1 MSALFRFAL
10 HLFPRPL
17 LIRASQW
24 LYPLLD
30 LWYRGKGFTD
40 PINGKS
46 YRKFLPYGYQKQRSN
61 VLSPGTLS
69 LERHRLLWLY
79 FDRETDFFDRAA
91 DVLHIAPEQAFVKR
105 FRQLNHRSYITS
117 DLHSPIADVQADIC
131 NLPFSDQQ
139 FDWVV
144 CNHVLEHIPND
155 KIAMQE
161 IYRVLKPGGTA
172 ILQVPLRLDQNTFE
186 DDRITDPKERAQ
198 VFGQY
203 DHVRIYGKDYQNRL
217 EQVGFTVKMLA
228 YAEQLTS
235 KEQTRYAVPANE
247 IIPVCTKGNQT
258 KEI

>member
-10 HLFPRPL
+10 LLFPRPL
-17 LIRASQW
+17 LIKVSQW

-79 FDRETDFFDRAA
+79 FDRETDFFDFAA
-91 DVLHIAPEQAFVKR
+91 DVLHIAPEQAFIKR

-117 DLHSPIADVQADIC
+117 DLHSPLADVQADIC

-217 EQVGFTVKMLA
+217 KQVGFTVKMLA

-235 KEQTRYAVPANE
+235 EEQTHYAVPANE
-247 IIPVCTKGNQT
+247 IIPVCTKAN
-258 KEI
+258 

>member
-1 MSALFRFAL
+1 M
-10 HLFPRPL
+10 
-17 LIRASQW
+17 
-24 LYPLLD
+24 
-30 LWYRGKGFTD
+30 
-40 PINGKS
+40 
-46 YRKFLPYGYQKQRSN
+46 
-61 VLSPGTLS
+61 LSPGTLS

-79 FDRETDFFDRAA
+79 FDRETDFFDLAA

-117 DLHSPIADVQADIC
+117 DLHSPLADVQADIC

-144 CNHVLEHIPND
+144 CNHVLEHIPSD

-161 IYRVLKPGGTA
+161 IFRVLKPGGTA

-203 DHVRIYGKDYQNRL
+203 DHVRIYGKDYQERL
-217 EQVGFTVKMLA
+217 EQIGFQVKMLA

-235 KEQTRYAVPANE
+235 EEQTRYAVPANE
-247 IIPVCTKGNQT
+247 IIPICTKVN
-258 KEI
+258 

>member
-1 MSALFRFAL
+1 MSTLFRFAL
-10 HLFPRPL
+10 RLFPRPL

-46 YRKFLPYGYQKQRSN
+46 YRKFLPYGYQKQRPN

-79 FDRETDFFDRAA
+79 FDRETDFFDLAA

-117 DLHSPIADVQADIC
+117 DLHSPLADVQADIC

-144 CNHVLEHIPND
+144 CNHVLEHIPSD

-161 IYRVLKPGGTA
+161 IFRVLKPGGTA

-203 DHVRIYGKDYQNRL
+203 DHVRIYGKDYQERL
-217 EQVGFTVKMLA
+217 EQIGFQVKMLA

-235 KEQTRYAVPANE
+235 EEQTRYAVPANE
-247 IIPVCTKGNQT
+247 IIPICTKVN
-258 KEI
+258 

>member
-10 HLFPRPL
+10 RLFPRPL

-46 YRKFLPYGYQKQRSN
+46 YRKFLPYGYQKQRPN

-79 FDRETDFFDRAA
+79 FDRETDFFDFAA
-91 DVLHIAPEQAFVKR
+91 DVLHIAPEQAFIKR

-117 DLHSPIADVQADIC
+117 DLNSPLADVQADIC

-144 CNHVLEHIPND
+144 CNHVLEHIPSD

-161 IYRVLKPGGTA
+161 IFRVLKPGGTA

-203 DHVRIYGKDYQNRL
+203 DHVRIYGKDYQERL
-217 EQVGFTVKMLA
+217 EQIGFQVKMLA

-235 KEQTRYAVPANE
+235 EEQTRYAVPANE
-247 IIPVCTKGNQT
+247 IIPICTKVN
-258 KEI
+258 

>member
-10 HLFPRPL
+10 RLFPRPL
-17 LIRASQW
+17 LIRVSQW

-30 LWYRGKGFTD
+30 YWYRGKGFTD

-46 YRKFLPYGYQKQRSN
+46 YRKFLPYGYQKQRPN

-79 FDRETDFFDRAA
+79 FDRETDFFDRTA

-105 FRQLNHRSYITS
+105 FLQLSHKSYITS

-172 ILQVPLRLDQNTFE
+172 ILQVPLRLDQDTFE

-228 YAEQLTS
+228 YAEQLTLE
-235 KEQTRYAVPANE
+235 EQTLYAVPANE
-247 IIPVCTKGNQT
+247 IIPVCTKAN
-258 KEI
+258 

>member
-10 HLFPRPL
+10 LLFPRPL
-17 LIRASQW
+17 LIRVSQW

-46 YRKFLPYGYQKQRSN
+46 YRKLLPYGYQKQRPN

-79 FDRETDFFDRAA
+79 FDRETDFFNLAA

-117 DLHSPIADVQADIC
+117 DLHSPLADVQADIC

-217 EQVGFTVKMLA
+217 KQVGFTVKMLA
-228 YAEQLTS
+228 YAEQLTLE
-235 KEQTRYAVPANE
+235 EQTRYAVPANE
-247 IIPVCTKGNQT
+247 IIPVCTKAN
-258 KEI
+258 

>member
-1 MSALFRFAL
+1 VSALFRFVL
-10 HLFPRPL
+10 RLFPRPL
-17 LIRASQW
+17 LIRVSQW

-30 LWYRGKGFTD
+30 LWYRGKDYTD

-46 YRKFLPYGYQKQRSN
+46 YRKFLPYGYQKQRQN

-79 FDRETDFFDRAA
+79 FDRETDFFDRTA
-91 DVLHIAPEQAFVKR
+91 DVLHIAPEQAFIER
-105 FRQLNHRSYITS
+105 FKKLNHRSYITS
-117 DLHSPIADVQADIC
+117 DLHSPLADVQADIC

-139 FDWVV
+139 FDWVI

-155 KIAMQE
+155 NIAMQE

-172 ILQVPLRLDQNTFE
+172 ILQVPLRLDHNTFE

-217 EQVGFTVKMLA
+217 EKIGFQVKMLA
-228 YAEQLTS
+228 YAEQLTAE
-235 KEQTRYAVPANE
+235 EQIRYAVPANE
-247 IIPVCTKGNQT
+247 IIPVCTKAN
-258 KEI
+258 

>member
-1 MSALFRFAL
+1 MSTLFRFAL
-10 HLFPRPL
+10 LLFPRPL
-17 LIRASQW
+17 LIRVSQW
-24 LYPLLD
+24 LCPLLD

-79 FDRETDFFDRAA
+79 FKRETDFFDRAA

-117 DLHSPIADVQADIC
+117 DLHSPLADVQADIC

-172 ILQVPLRLDQNTFE
+172 ILQVPLRLDQDTFE
-186 DDRITDPKERAQ
+186 DDRITGTKERAQ

-228 YAEQLTS
+228 YAEQLTLE
-235 KEQTRYAVPANE
+235 EQTRYAVPANE
-247 IIPVCTKGNQT
+247 IIPVCTKAN
-258 KEI
+258 

>member
-1 MSALFRFAL
+1 MSSLFRFAL
-10 HLFPRPL
+10 QLFSRPL
-17 LIRASQW
+17 LIRVSQW

-30 LWYRGKGFTD
+30 LWYRGKVYTD

-46 YRKFLPYGYQKQRSN
+46 YRKFLPYGYQKQRTN

-91 DVLHIAPEQAFVKR
+91 DVLHVAPEQAFVKR
-105 FRQLNHRSYITS
+105 FRQLNHQSYITS
-117 DLHSPIADVQADIC
+117 DLRSPLADVQADIC
-131 NLPFSDQQ
+131 NLPFSNQQ

-161 IYRVLKPGGTA
+161 IYRVLKPGGIA
-172 ILQVPLRLDQNTFE
+172 ILQVPLRLDQNTIE
-186 DDRITDPKERAQ
+186 DNRITDLKERTR

-203 DHVRIYGKDYQNRL
+203 DHVRIYGKDYQTRL
-217 EQVGFTVKMLA
+217 EEIGFQVQMLA
-228 YAEQLTS
+228 YAEQLTM
-235 KEQTRYAVPANE
+235 EQQRRYAVPANE
-247 IIPVCTKGNQT
+247 IIPVCTKV
-258 KEI
+258 I

>member
-10 HLFPRPL
+10 RLFPRPL

-46 YRKFLPYGYQKQRSN
+46 YRKFLPYGYQKQRPN

-79 FDRETDFFDRAA
+79 FDRETDFFDFAA
-91 DVLHIAPEQAFVKR
+91 DVLHIAPEQAFIKR

-117 DLHSPIADVQADIC
+117 DLNSPLADVQADIC

-144 CNHVLEHIPND
+144 CNHVLEHIPRD

-161 IYRVLKPGGTA
+161 IFRVLKPGGTA

-203 DHVRIYGKDYQNRL
+203 DHVRIYGKDYQERL
-217 EQVGFTVKMLA
+217 EQIGFQVKMLA

-235 KEQTRYAVPANE
+235 EEQTRYAVPANE
-247 IIPVCTKGNQT
+247 IIPICTKVN
-258 KEI
+258 

>member
-1 MSALFRFAL
+1 MSTLFRFAL
-10 HLFPRPL
+10 LLFPRPL
-17 LIRASQW
+17 LIRVSQW

-79 FDRETDFFDRAA
+79 FDRETDFFDCAA

-117 DLHSPIADVQADIC
+117 DLHSPLADVQADIC
-131 NLPFSDQQ
+131 NLPFYDQQ

-186 DDRITDPKERAQ
+186 DDRITDPKERAH

-203 DHVRIYGKDYQNRL
+203 DHVRIYGKDYQDRL
-217 EQVGFTVKMLA
+217 EQIGFQVKILA
-228 YAEQLTS
+228 YAEQLTLEE
-235 KEQTRYAVPANE
+235 KKRYAVPANE
-247 IIPVCTKGNQT
+247 IIPVCTKVN
-258 KEI
+258 

>member
-1 MSALFRFAL
+1 
-10 HLFPRPL
+10 
-17 LIRASQW
+17 
-24 LYPLLD
+24 

-46 YRKFLPYGYQKQRSN
+46 YRKFLPYGYQKQRPN

-79 FDRETDFFDRAA
+79 FDRETDFFNLAA

-117 DLHSPIADVQADIC
+117 DLHSPLADVQADIC

-144 CNHVLEHIPND
+144 CNHVLEHIPSD

-161 IYRVLKPGGTA
+161 IFRVLKPGGTA

-203 DHVRIYGKDYQNRL
+203 DHVRIYGKDYRKRL
-217 EQVGFTVKMLA
+217 ELIGFQVKMLA

-235 KEQTRYAVPANE
+235 EEQTRYAVPANE
-247 IIPVCTKGNQT
+247 IIPICTKVN
-258 KEI
+258 

>member
-1 MSALFRFAL
+1 
-10 HLFPRPL
+10 
-17 LIRASQW
+17 
-24 LYPLLD
+24 

-46 YRKFLPYGYQKQRSN
+46 YRKFLPYGYQKQRPN

-79 FDRETDFFDRAA
+79 FDRETDFFNLAA

-117 DLHSPIADVQADIC
+117 DLHSPLADVQADIC

-144 CNHVLEHIPND
+144 CNHVLEHIPSD

-161 IYRVLKPGGTA
+161 IFRVLKPGGTA

-203 DHVRIYGKDYQNRL
+203 DHVRIYGKDYRERL
-217 EQVGFTVKMLA
+217 EQIGFQVKMLA

-235 KEQTRYAVPANE
+235 EEQTRYAVPANE
-247 IIPVCTKGNQT
+247 IIPICTKVN
-258 KEI
+258 

>member
-10 HLFPRPL
+10 RLFPRPL

-46 YRKFLPYGYQKQRSN
+46 YRKFLPYGYQKQRPN

-79 FDRETDFFDRAA
+79 FDRETNFFDLAA

-105 FRQLNHRSYITS
+105 FGQLNHRSYITS
-117 DLHSPIADVQADIC
+117 DLHSPLADVQADIC

-144 CNHVLEHIPND
+144 CNHVLEHIPSD

-161 IYRVLKPGGTA
+161 IFRVLKPGGTA

-203 DHVRIYGKDYQNRL
+203 DHVRIYGKDYQERL
-217 EQVGFTVKMLA
+217 EQIGFQVKMLA

-235 KEQTRYAVPANE
+235 EEQTRYAVPANE
-247 IIPVCTKGNQT
+247 IIPICTKVN
-258 KEI
+258 

>member
-1 MSALFRFAL
+1 MSTLFHFAL
-10 HLFPRPL
+10 RIFPRPL
-17 LIRASQW
+17 LIRVSQW

-30 LWYRGKGFTD
+30 LWYRGKNYTD

-46 YRKFLPYGYQKQRSN
+46 YRKFLPYGYQKQRPN

-79 FDRETDFFDRAA
+79 FDRETNFFDRTA

-105 FRQLNHRSYITS
+105 FKKLNHRSYITS
-117 DLHSPIADVQADIC
+117 DLHSPLADVQADIC
-131 NLPFSDQQ
+131 KLPFSDEQ

-155 KIAMQE
+155 KIAMQQ

-172 ILQVPLRLDQNTFE
+172 ILQVPLRPDQNTYE

-203 DHVRIYGKDYQNRL
+203 DHVRIYGRDYQNRL
-217 EQVGFTVKMLA
+217 EQVGFQVKMLA
-228 YAEQLTS
+228 YAEQLTLE
-235 KEQTRYAVPANE
+235 EQTRYAVPANE
-247 IIPVCTKGNQT
+247 IIPVCTKAN
-258 KEI
+258 

>member
-10 HLFPRPL
+10 RLFPRPL
-17 LIRASQW
+17 LIRVSQW

-79 FDRETDFFDRAA
+79 FDRETDFFDRTA

-117 DLHSPIADVQADIC
+117 DLHSPLADVQADIC

-172 ILQVPLRLDQNTFE
+172 ILQVPLRLDQDTFE

-235 KEQTRYAVPANE
+235 EEQTRYAVPANE
-247 IIPVCTKGNQT
+247 IIPVCTKAN
-258 KEI
+258 

>member
-1 MSALFRFAL
+1 MSVLFRFAL
-10 HLFPRPL
+10 RLFPRPI

-46 YRKFLPYGYQKQRSN
+46 YRKFLPYGYQKQRPN

-79 FDRETDFFDRAA
+79 FDRETDFFDLAA

-117 DLHSPIADVQADIC
+117 DLHSPLADVQADIC

-144 CNHVLEHIPND
+144 CNHVLEHIPSD

-161 IYRVLKPGGTA
+161 IFRVLKPGGTA
-172 ILQVPLRLDQNTFE
+172 ILQVPLRLDQNSFE

-203 DHVRIYGKDYQNRL
+203 DHVRIYGKDYQERL
-217 EQVGFTVKMLA
+217 EQIGFQVKMLA

-235 KEQTRYAVPANE
+235 EEQTRYAVPANE
-247 IIPVCTKGNQT
+247 IIPICTKVN
-258 KEI
+258 

>member
-10 HLFPRPL
+10 LLFPRPL
-17 LIRASQW
+17 LIRVSQW

-79 FDRETDFFDRAA
+79 FNRETDFFYRAA

-144 CNHVLEHIPND
+144 CNHVLEHISND

-172 ILQVPLRLDQNTFE
+172 ILQVPLRLDQDTFE

-203 DHVRIYGKDYQNRL
+203 DHIRIYGKDYQNRL
-217 EQVGFTVKMLA
+217 KQVGFTVKMLA
-228 YAEQLTS
+228 YAEQLTLE
-235 KEQTRYAVPANE
+235 EQTRYAVPANE
-247 IIPVCTKGNQT
+247 IIPVCTKAN
-258 KEI
+258 

>member
-1 MSALFRFAL
+1 MSTLFRFAL
-10 HLFPRPL
+10 RLFPRPI
-17 LIRASQW
+17 LIQASQW

-46 YRKFLPYGYQKQRSN
+46 YRKFLPYGYQKQRPN

-91 DVLHIAPEQAFVKR
+91 DVFHIAPEQAFVKR
-105 FRQLNHRSYITS
+105 FRLLNLRSYITS
-117 DLHSPIADVQADIC
+117 DLHSPLADVQADIC

-172 ILQVPLRLDQNTFE
+172 ILQVPLRLDQDTFE
-186 DDRITDPKERAQ
+186 DDRITDSKERAQ

-217 EQVGFTVKMLA
+217 EQVGFKVKMLA

-235 KEQTRYAVPANE
+235 EEQKRYAVPANE
-247 IIPVCTKGNQT
+247 IIPVCTKAN
-258 KEI
+258 

>member
-10 HLFPRPL
+10 RLFPRPL

-46 YRKFLPYGYQKQRSN
+46 YRKFLPYGYQKQRPN

-79 FDRETDFFDRAA
+79 FDRETDFFDFAA
-91 DVLHIAPEQAFVKR
+91 DVLHIAPEQAFIKR

-117 DLHSPIADVQADIC
+117 DLNSPLADVQADIC

-144 CNHVLEHIPND
+144 CNHVLEHIPRD

-161 IYRVLKPGGTA
+161 IFRVLKHGGTA

-186 DDRITDPKERAQ
+186 DDRITDHKERAQ

-203 DHVRIYGKDYQNRL
+203 DHVRIYGKDYQERL
-217 EQVGFTVKMLA
+217 EQIGFQVKMLA

-235 KEQTRYAVPANE
+235 EEQTRYAVPANE
-247 IIPVCTKGNQT
+247 IIPICTKVN
-258 KEI
+258 

>member
-1 MSALFRFAL
+1 VSALFRFAL
-10 HLFPRPL
+10 RLFPRPL
-17 LIRASQW
+17 LIRVSQW

-30 LWYRGKGFTD
+30 YWYRGKGFTD

-46 YRKFLPYGYQKQRSN
+46 YRKFLPYGYQKQRPN

-79 FDRETDFFDRAA
+79 FDRETDFFDRTA

-117 DLHSPIADVQADIC
+117 DLHSPLADVQADIC

-172 ILQVPLRLDQNTFE
+172 ILQVPLRLDQDTFE

-228 YAEQLTS
+228 YAEQLTLE
-235 KEQTRYAVPANE
+235 EQTRYAVPANE
-247 IIPVCTKGNQT
+247 IIPICTKAN
-258 KEI
+258 

>member
-10 HLFPRPL
+10 RRFPRPL
-17 LIRASQW
+17 LIRVSQW

-61 VLSPGTLS
+61 VLGPGTLS

-79 FDRETDFFDRAA
+79 FDRETDFFNRAA

-117 DLHSPIADVQADIC
+117 DLHSPIADIQADIC

-144 CNHVLEHIPND
+144 CNHVLEHISND

-172 ILQVPLRLDQNTFE
+172 ILQVPLRLDQDTFE

-228 YAEQLTS
+228 YAEQLTLE
-235 KEQTRYAVPANE
+235 EQTRYAVPANE
-247 IIPVCTKGNQT
+247 IIPICTKAN
-258 KEI
+258 

>member
-1 MSALFRFAL
+1 MSALFHFAL
-10 HLFPRPL
+10 RLFPRPL

-46 YRKFLPYGYQKQRSN
+46 YRKFLPYGYQKQRPN

-79 FDRETDFFDRAA
+79 FDRETDFFDFAA
-91 DVLHIAPEQAFVKR
+91 DVLHIAPEQAFIKR

-117 DLHSPIADVQADIC
+117 DLNSPLADVQADIC

-144 CNHVLEHIPND
+144 CNHVLEHIPRD

-161 IYRVLKPGGTA
+161 IFRVLKPGGTA

-203 DHVRIYGKDYQNRL
+203 DHVRIYGKDYQERL
-217 EQVGFTVKMLA
+217 EQIGFQVKMLA

-235 KEQTRYAVPANE
+235 EEQTRYAVPANE
-247 IIPVCTKGNQT
+247 IIPICTKVN
-258 KEI
+258 

>member
-1 MSALFRFAL
+1 M
-10 HLFPRPL
+10 
-17 LIRASQW
+17 
-24 LYPLLD
+24 
-30 LWYRGKGFTD
+30 
-40 PINGKS
+40 
-46 YRKFLPYGYQKQRSN
+46 
-61 VLSPGTLS
+61 
-69 LERHRLLWLY
+69 
-79 FDRETDFFDRAA
+79 
-91 DVLHIAPEQAFVKR
+91 
-105 FRQLNHRSYITS
+105 
-117 DLHSPIADVQADIC
+117 HSPLADLQADIC

-203 DHVRIYGKDYQNRL
+203 DHVRIYGKDYQERL
-217 EQVGFTVKMLA
+217 EQVGFQVKMLA

-235 KEQTRYAVPANE
+235 EEQTRYAVPANE
-247 IIPVCTKGNQT
+247 IIPVCTKVN
-258 KEI
+258 

>member
-1 MSALFRFAL
+1 M
-10 HLFPRPL
+10 
-17 LIRASQW
+17 
-24 LYPLLD
+24 
-30 LWYRGKGFTD
+30 
-40 PINGKS
+40 
-46 YRKFLPYGYQKQRSN
+46 
-61 VLSPGTLS
+61 
-69 LERHRLLWLY
+69 
-79 FDRETDFFDRAA
+79 
-91 DVLHIAPEQAFVKR
+91 
-105 FRQLNHRSYITS
+105 
-117 DLHSPIADVQADIC
+117 HSPIADVQADIC

-172 ILQVPLRLDQNTFE
+172 ILQVPLRLDQDTFE

-228 YAEQLTS
+228 YAEQL
-235 KEQTRYAVPANE
+235 
-247 IIPVCTKGNQT
+247 I
-258 KEI
+258 